1 MERRKAMLVIVDTDK
16 NVETA
21 IQDLNAAIKRHG
33 FGVLHTYDLK
43 AKLKEKGIDL
53 PNESRILEICNPQQ
67 AAHVLKQNMAVSLA
81 LPCRIAVYE
90 ENGRTK
96 IGTFR
101 PTALLALF
109 PGAGNLATVAQEVED
124 AILQIVDEAK

>member
-1 MERRKAMLVIVDTDK
+1 MLIIVDTEK
-16 NVETA
+16 SVETA
-21 IQDLNAAIKRHG
+21 VQDLNAAIKRHG

-53 PNESRILEICNPQQ
+53 PDETRILEICNPQE
-67 AAHVLKQNMAVSLA
+67 AAKVLHQNMAVSLA

-90 ENGRTK
+90 ENGRTR
-96 IGTFR
+96 IGTIR

-109 PGAGNLATVAQEVED
+109 PGSENLSTVARDVED
-124 AILQIVDEAK
+124 AVVGIIEEAK